1 MQPSR
6 REFTKATTL
15 LFATGFAGCP
25 TETSDY
31 TPPETSNTSAGTPD
45 GPPAYSCLS
54 PPQQS
59 APNPVFKE
67 AYGEVVLND
76 EFTDNQ
82 YCIWR
87 VFSGECF
94 ELSYEARVTGP
105 DYGELD
111 ILVVPAGEGEKYL
124 DKVRSDGDG
133 IIDSAIDSATDKGT
147 RISGF
152 RESLTVK
159 GLRSRYSPEGLRT
172 KTAHLGP
179 GEYYV
184 IFDRTEIASQPTD
197 EYVSAQIAI
206 WARKLVDEEVEDQA
220 RDVLNAFYNSLAD
233 DTQETI
239 QLADDLA
246 EAICQTI
253 SLDYTRT
260 TLKKIGDAPSKTYQA
275 TATVENLLDLL
286 KAKTGFH
293 SSLLYETT
301 STARTWTNRGAT
313 LVPIL
318 GGVLE
323 VVDAACTVADQ
334 QAVPTV
340 KQVEDF
346 LLKLALLLIE
356 LVLARFGVTRKLSRR
371 LISALDRYLLGYLK
385 EVLSL
390 EMYVFLLRELFLLLN
405 DGLDIV
411 RRIKDITDAIADLP
425 EDFFS
430 EDERRLINSM
440 EREKDL
446 FNLGIIDD
454 GRSCP

>member
-1 MQPSR
+1 MAPSR
-6 REFTKATTL
+6 REFTKVTTL

-31 TPPETSNTSAGTPD
+31 APPEASNTSVETPD
-45 GPPAYSCLS
+45 GPPAHRCLS
-54 PPQQS
+54 SPQQS
-59 APNPVFKE
+59 APDPVFKE

-76 EFTDNQ
+76 EFTDNK
-82 YCIWR
+82 YCIWK
-87 VFSGECF
+87 VFSAECF

-111 ILVVPAGEGEKYL
+111 ILVVPAGEGEKYR
-124 DKVRSDGDG
+124 DKVQSDGDG
-133 IIDSAIDSATDKGT
+133 IIDSAVDSATDKGT
-147 RISGF
+147 RIGDY
-152 RESLTVK
+152 REALTVK
-159 GLRSRYSPEGLRT
+159 GLRRRYDNESLHT
-172 KTAHLGP
+172 KTAKLGP

-184 IFDRTEIASQPTD
+184 IFDRTDVATQPTNK
-197 EYVSAQIAI
+197 YVSAEIAI
-206 WARKLVDEEVEDQA
+206 WARKLVDEKVEDQA
-220 RDVLNAFYNSLAD
+220 RDVLTAFYNSLAD

-246 EAICQTI
+246 ESICQTI

-260 TLKKIGDAPSKTYQA
+260 TLQKIGDAPSKTYQA
-275 TATVENLLDLL
+275 TATIENLLDLL

-293 SSLLYETT
+293 SPLLYETT

-318 GGVLE
+318 GSLLE
-323 VVDAACTVADQ
+323 VVNAACTVADQ

-340 KQVEDF
+340 EQVEDF
-346 LLKLALLLIE
+346 LLKLALLLAE
-356 LVLARFGVTRKLSRR
+356 LVLARFGVTRKLSHQI
-371 LISALDRYLLGYLK
+371 ISALERYLLGYLK

-405 DGLDIV
+405 EGLDIV

-430 EDERRLINSM
+430 EDERGVIDSM

-446 FNLGIIDD
+446 FNIGILDD
-454 GRSCP
+454 GQSCS